1 VSALVVSACGGAQQ
15 RGGQDSDRSWPSRI
29 ISMIP
34 ATTEMLFAMGAGNRV
49 IAVSSFDR
57 YPPDVETL
65 AKVGGLLDPAI
76 ERILAMKPDLVILY
90 DTQQD
95 LKQELTRAGIP
106 TFNYKHQGLPDIMTT
121 LRALGER
128 VGAQETAESAASAIE
143 QNLKSIKDRVA
154 TRPAP
159 RTLLVF
165 GREPGT
171 LRSIQASGGYGFL
184 HDLVEVAG
192 GADVLADIRQ
202 QSVQMSTEMIL
213 TRAPE
218 VLIQLH
224 YGAEMPASRVE
235 EERRVW
241 SGLPALP
248 AVKNNRVYV
257 LFGDEFVVPG
267 PRIAQA
273 AERLARTLHPDLFP

>member
-1 VSALVVSACGGAQQ
+1 
-15 RGGQDSDRSWPSRI
+15 
-29 ISMIP
+29 
-34 ATTEMLFAMGAGNRV
+34 
-49 IAVSSFDR
+49 
-57 YPPDVETL
+57 
-65 AKVGGLLDPAI
+65 
-76 ERILAMKPDLVILY
+76 
-90 DTQQD
+90 
-95 LKQELTRAGIP
+95 
-106 TFNYKHQGLPDIMTT
+106 
-121 LRALGER
+121 
-128 VGAQETAESAASAIE
+128 
-143 QNLKSIKDRVA
+143 
-154 TRPAP
+154 
-159 RTLLVF
+159 
-165 GREPGT
+165 
-171 LRSIQASGGYGFL
+171 
-184 HDLVEVAG
+184 
-192 GADVLADIRQ
+192 
-202 QSVQMSTEMIL
+202 MSTEMIL